1 MWLQVEGK
9 DGRLEKKRVDLEDR
23 EEALEGQISKAAYLV
38 LSLIAIKAGYRLFQ
52 TAIPTHPSFIPKC
65 SLTSSTPASSPP
77 L

>member
-38 LSLIAIKAGYRLFQ
+38 LSVIAIKTVTGTFPDTDPYSPR
-52 TAIPTHPSFIPKC
+52 FIF
-65 SLTSSTPASSPP
+65 TSSP
-77 L
+77 